1 MATAT
6 LTRSAGTL
14 SVPTGGM
21 EMTTQGG
28 VCGCHGRPWVDL
40 LLRKSKIV
48 REGER
53 ALSIRAQED
62 RGRAWADEHGYCVR
76 KVWKE
81 NLSAWSDVQRP
92 KYDAAMAAVMNGE
105 VPCLWVYALDRFSRK
120 GAEAVVPILGK
131 ARVIFDYERLDS
143 MDERDRRWII
153 DRAENAREYS
163 QRLSYNVRTTKGKQ
177 RNEGRWLAK
186 APFGLVADKETRRLS
201 PDLSPYLCVVKGRR
215 ELSPWEVVVRIFTEI
230 AEGVS
235 SRALARKFNE
245 EGIRSSTG
253 KFWRADSIR
262 AIVIHPVYEGWL
274 TVSPGGK
281 SHKSPVH
288 YVNDKGERV
297 RCVEPDV
304 LPDMISATLA
314 ARARRVLS
322 GNQIIDN
329 TPVEG
334 KAVHALSGKMRCASC
349 TNAMVLD
356 GKSYNCQRRAAG
368 GACPGPASAWREAI
382 ERYVVQQWAD
392 RLYRAADDDPL
403 MIAVAERWQALTR
416 PDENAEIKEARAE
429 LKAAQAKLDKFMADD
444 AADFYTGRSAKYR
457 IPHKN
462 AAEKRLDAAE
472 ERVKE
477 LTGGGRVDLSFLMEG
492 HAEATWRA
500 ADPMLRRDLLGLAI
514 ESVTVT
520 KSPGQGKRFKGD
532 ERVSIVWATPEGA
545 EPDADEFEQ
554 AA

>member
-1 MATAT
+1 M
-6 LTRSAGTL
+6 
-14 SVPTGGM
+14 
-21 EMTTQGG
+21 
-28 VCGCHGRPWVDL
+28 DL

-53 ALSIRAQED
+53 ALSIRAQEE
-62 RGRAWADEHGYCVR
+62 RGRAWADENGYCVR

-81 NLSAWSDVQRP
+81 NLSAWSDVERP
-92 KYDAAMAAVMNGE
+92 KYDAAMSAVLNGE

-186 APFGLVADKETRRLS
+186 APFGLVADKDTRRLS
-201 PDLSPYLCVVKGRR
+201 PDRSPYLCILKGRT

-235 SRALARKFNE
+235 SRALARKFNQ

-253 KFWRADSIR
+253 KYWRADSVR

-281 SHKSPVH
+281 NHKSPVH
-288 YVNDKGERV
+288 YINDKGERV
-297 RCVEPDV
+297 RCVERDV
-304 LPDMISATLA
+304 LPDMIPADVA

-322 GNQIIDN
+322 GNQIVDN
-329 TPVEG
+329 APAEG
-334 KAVHALSGKMRCASC
+334 RPTHALSGKMRCASC
-349 TNAMVLD
+349 GHAMVLD
-356 GKSYNCQRRAAG
+356 GKSYNCQHRAAG
-368 GACPGPASAWREAI
+368 GACTGPASVWRPAI
-382 ERYVVQQWAD
+382 ERYVVAAWSA
-392 RLYRAADDDPL
+392 RLHSAEDQDSL
-403 MIAVAERWQALTR
+403 LIAVAERWHALTR
-416 PDENAEIKEARAE
+416 PEEGDEVKEARAE
-429 LKAAQAKLDKFMADD
+429 YKAASEQLDKFHEDD
-444 AADFYTGRSAKYR
+444 RQGFYAGRSAKYR

-462 AAEKRLDAAE
+462 AAEQRLDAAE
-472 ERVKE
+472 ERLNE
-477 LTGGGRVDLSFLMEG
+477 LTGGGRIDITWLIEG
-492 HAEATWRA
+492 HAAETWRT
-500 ADPMLRRDLLGLAI
+500 ADPQLQRDLIHLAI
-514 ESVTVT
+514 DNVVVT
-520 KSPGQGKRFKGD
+520 KASQQGGRFKGD
-532 ERVSIVWATPEGA
+532 ERVTIVWATPEGA
-545 EPDADEFEQ
+545 EPDADEFER

>member
-1 MATAT
+1 METTT
-6 LTRSAGTL
+6 L
-14 SVPTGGM
+14 
-21 EMTTQGG
+21 G
-28 VCGCHGRPWVDL
+28 VCPCHGRPWVDL
-40 LLRKSKIV
+40 LLRKSKVV

-62 RGRAWADEHGYCVR
+62 RGRAWAAEHGYCVR

-81 NLSAWSDVQRP
+81 NLSAWSDVRRP
-92 KYDAAMAAVMNGE
+92 RYDAAMAAVMNGE

-120 GAEAVVPILGK
+120 GAEAVVPILGR

-163 QRLSYNVRTTKGKQ
+163 QRLSYNVTKTKGQQ

-186 APFGLVADKETRRLS
+186 APFGLVAHRDTRRLS
-201 PDLSPYLCVVKGRR
+201 PDHTPYLCIVKSRQELTPWQVVT
-215 ELSPWEVVVRIFTEI
+215 RIFAEI
-230 AEGVS
+230 AGGTS

-245 EGIRSSTG
+245 EGIKSSTG

-262 AIVIHPVYEGWL
+262 AVVIHPAYEGWL
-274 TVSPGGK
+274 TVSPGGT

-288 YVNDKGERV
+288 YLNERGERV
-297 RCVEPDV
+297 RCIERDV
-304 LPDMISATLA
+304 LPLMIPADLA
-314 ARARRVLS
+314 ARARRVMS

-416 PDENAEIKEARAE
+416 PGESTDIKEARAE
-429 LKAAQAKLDKFMADD
+429 LKAASTQLDKFHADD
-444 AADFYTGRSAKYR
+444 ASGWYTGRSAKYR
-457 IPHKN
+457 MPHKI
-462 AAEKRLDAAE
+462 AAEQRLDAAE

-492 HAEATWRA
+492 HAEETWRA
-500 ADPMLRRDLLGLAI
+500 ADPVLRRDLLGLAI

-520 KSPGQGKRFKGD
+520 KSPGQGKRFKGE
-532 ERVSIVWATPEGA
+532 ERVTIVWATPEGD
-545 EPDADEFEQ
+545 EPEADEFER